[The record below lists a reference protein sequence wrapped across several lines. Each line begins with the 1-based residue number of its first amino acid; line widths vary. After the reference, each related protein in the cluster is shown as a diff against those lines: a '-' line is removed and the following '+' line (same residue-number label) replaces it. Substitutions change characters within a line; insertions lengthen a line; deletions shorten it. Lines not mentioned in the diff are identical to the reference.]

1 MTKIKAK
8 VRPKKKNPSVEN
20 EIHTI
25 DRMKRM
31 LSSWNLKDGIFP
43 DVEEYVN
50 DHWTQ
55 TYGRQEALELLIA
68 AMNQRAE
75 LYKNLEKLIPPG
87 STRAGKQLAKAE
99 SNWDKVKARLQG
111 IETKDIKEVISPKA
125 LIPKRDR
132 DAFIDDS
139 WEWDL

>member
-1 MTKIKAK
+1 MAKIKTK
-8 VRPKKKNPSVEN
+8 VKPKKKNPSVEN
-20 EIHTI
+20 EIHAI

-31 LSSWNLKDGIFP
+31 LSSWNLKDDIFP

-55 TYGRQEALELLIA
+55 TYGKQEALELLIA

-99 SNWDKVKARLQG
+99 SNWSKVKDKLQS
-111 IETKDIKEVISPKA
+111 EVKEVVSPKF
-125 LIPKRDR
+125 LIPKKER

-139 WEWDL
+139 WE